1 MNNFEKNITFVIVS
15 FKSSHIIEK
24 CIQSINS
31 NIKII
36 VVENSDDVLVKK
48 HLENKFLNVE
58 VVIAKQNL
66 GYGNGNNLGISKVK
80 TQYVFILNP
89 DTVLEKNCLN
99 ELSKA
104 QTNLK
109 DNFTILAP
117 NLLNNYGYFLS
128 KKNNSQNEI
137 LEVDYGKGNNLG
149 ISKVK
154 TQYAFILNP
163 DAILEKNCLNEL
175 LKAQTNLKDNFTI
188 LAPNLSN
195 NYGYFSNKN
204 NNSQNEIL
212 EVDYVKGFAI
222 LINLNKIKFDKI
234 FDENFFLFLEEID
247 LCKRIKDSGGKI
259 FVALNSKIQ
268 HAGKHSSEYN
278 FNIEL
283 CRNWHWMWS
292 LFYYN
297 YKHSGVLFA
306 YKITVGKL
314 FSSIFK
320 LFIALIFFKKK
331 IF

>member
-36 VVENSDDVLVKK
+36 VVENSDNVVVKK
-48 HLENKFLNVE
+48 YLENKFSNVE
-58 VVIAKQNL
+58 VIITKQNL
-66 GYGNGNNLGISKVK
+66 GYG
-80 TQYVFILNP
+80 
-89 DTVLEKNCLN
+89 
-99 ELSKA
+99 
-104 QTNLK
+104 
-109 DNFTILAP
+109 
-117 NLLNNYGYFLS
+117 
-128 KKNNSQNEI
+128 
-137 LEVDYGKGNNLG
+137 KGNNFG

-163 DAILEKNCLNEL
+163 DAILEKNCLSEL
-175 LKAQTNLKDNFTI
+175 SKAQINLKDDFTI

-195 NYGYFSNKN
+195 NYGYFSSPKN
-204 NNSQNEIL
+204 NLQNEIL

-222 LINLNKIKFDKI
+222 LINLKKINFDKI

-247 LCKRIKDSGGKI
+247 LCKRIKNSGGKI
-259 FVALNSKIQ
+259 FVAMNSKVQ
-268 HAGKHSSEYN
+268 HSGKQASEYSL
-278 FNIEL
+278 NIEL

-297 YKHSGVLFA
+297 FKHFGILVA
-306 YKITVGKL
+306 YKATISKF

-320 LFIALIFFKKK
+320 LFVALVFFNKKQFLIHYYRLNGLFNAFLK
-331 IF
+331 KPAWLRPDNI

>member
-36 VVENSDDVLVKK
+36 VVENSDDVVVKK
-48 HLENKFLNVE
+48 YLENKFSNVE
-58 VVIAKQNL
+58 VIITKQNL
-66 GYGNGNNLGISKVK
+66 GYG
-80 TQYVFILNP
+80 
-89 DTVLEKNCLN
+89 
-99 ELSKA
+99 
-104 QTNLK
+104 
-109 DNFTILAP
+109 
-117 NLLNNYGYFLS
+117 
-128 KKNNSQNEI
+128 
-137 LEVDYGKGNNLG
+137 KGNNFG

-163 DAILEKNCLNEL
+163 DAILEKNCLSEL
-175 LKAQTNLKDNFTI
+175 SKAQINLKDDFTI

-195 NYGYFSNKN
+195 NYGYFSSPKN
-204 NNSQNEIL
+204 NLQNEIL

-222 LINLNKIKFDKI
+222 LINLKKINFDKI

-247 LCKRIKDSGGKI
+247 LCKRIKNSGGKI
-259 FVALNSKIQ
+259 FVAMNSKVQ
-268 HAGKHSSEYN
+268 HSGKQASEYSLS
-278 FNIEL
+278 IEL

-297 YKHSGVLFA
+297 YKHFGVLVA
-306 YKITVGKL
+306 YKATISKF

-320 LFIALIFFKKK
+320 LFVALVFFNKKLFLIHYYRLNGLFNAFLK
-331 IF
+331 KPAWLRPDNI